1 MPITEEQKTIV
12 KSTAPVL
19 KENGKEITSIFYKN
33 MFADHPELL
42 DFFNQTNQKI
52 GTQPLALANTV
63 YFAAENI
70 DNLEVLLPQVKLIAH
85 KHRAL
90 TVLPEHYPIVGK
102 YLLDAIKEFLGD
114 KSTQEILDAWAAAYD
129 IIANI
134 FIGIEKQ
141 LYDDLGPVEADKG
154 FIPLTIV
161 KKEQVASGPIVAIT
175 FERRDGGKIFGYQPG
190 QYLTI
195 RIKKDGRL
203 HNRHY
208 SLIQPFDGKTYRIA
222 IKEEIDHEPKGIVS
236 PEIIDNYKVGDTV
249 LASFPAGTFTLVED
263 GKHHLFIAGGV
274 GITVLFSM
282 VQELYKKDKADCATL
297 IHCVPTKEHAAFAD
311 QLQSILPKDQYQIL
325 SQGQRLDKDALKKL
339 LKPDT
344 HVYICGSV
352 PFMNKLEDSL
362 DECGH
367 PSSQVHL
374 EAFQPRLS
382 TIKGAVKD
390 QASTKVLS

>member
-1 MPITEEQKTIV
+1 MSITEEQKKIV
-12 KSTAPVL
+12 KSTAPIL

-33 MFADHPELL
+33 MFQAHPELL
-42 DFFNQTNQKI
+42 DIFNQTNQKI

-70 DNLEVLLPQVKLIAH
+70 DDLSVLLPQVKLIAH

-90 TVLPEHYPIVGK
+90 TILPEHYPIVGK
-102 YLLDAIKEFLGD
+102 YLLLGIKEFLGD
-114 KSTQEILDAWAAAYD
+114 KATPEIIDAWAAAYN

-134 FIGIEKQ
+134 FIDIEKQ
-141 LYDDLGPVEADKG
+141 LYDELGPDERDKG

-161 KKEQVASGPIVAIT
+161 KKEQVALGPIVAIT
-175 FERRDGGKIFGYQPG
+175 FERRDGGKIFPYQPG
-190 QYLTI
+190 QYLTL
-195 RIKKDGRL
+195 RIKKDGRF

-208 SLIQPFDGKTYRIA
+208 SLIQPFDGKTYRIGM
-222 IKEEIDHEPKGIVS
+222 KGEIDSDPKGTVS
-236 PEIIDNYKVGDTV
+236 PEIIENCKEGDTV

-274 GITVLFSM
+274 GITVLYSM
-282 VQELYKKDKADCATL
+282 IQELHKKDKSNCTTL
-297 IHCVPTKEHAAFAD
+297 IQCAPTKEHAAFAD
-311 QLQSILPKDQYQIL
+311 QLQSILSKDQYHIL
-325 SQGQRLDKDALKKL
+325 VQGQRLNKDTLQKY

-344 HVYICGSV
+344 QVYICGSI
-352 PFMNKLEDSL
+352 PFMNKIEESLE
-362 DECGH
+362 ECGH

-382 TIKGAVKD
+382 AVRGAVKD
-390 QASTKVLS
+390 EATTKAL